1 MTKFTYD
8 SPIGTLFICV
18 EGDVLRRISLDDFDC
33 EITQKSAYKPVIGK
47 VCNFLD
53 GYFDGNPPLIDFDI
67 LPLGTEFQLKVWKE
81 LFKIPFGKTK
91 SYKDIANKVFT
102 QNPCPQAVGGAV
114 GKNPILILIPCHR
127 VLGADRS
134 LTGFSA
140 GLNIKRWLLNH
151 EGIEYKE

>member
-8 SPIGTLFICV
+8 SPIGTLYIGV
-18 EGDVLRRISLDDFDC
+18 ENDVLRRISLDDFDC
-33 EITQKSAYKPVIGK
+33 EITQKSAYKPVIDK
-47 VCNFLD
+47 IFNFLD
-53 GYFDGNPPLIDFDI
+53 EYFKGVEPKINFKIEPIGSKFSI
-67 LPLGTEFQLKVWKE
+67 KVWNE
-81 LFKIPFGKTK
+81 LLQIPFGKTK

-114 GKNPILILIPCHR
+114 GKNPVLIVIPCHR
-127 VLGADRS
+127 VLGNDRT

-140 GLNIKRWLLNH
+140 GLDVKRWLLNH